1 MMGLNLIYQVPY
13 FGAAIESAVNKSRG
27 IHRPADVAVNP
38 FNSIMR
44 KVKKLSKDNKPIEAA
59 TRVAVE
65 LTIGAQ
71 VDPFIGLFN
80 GFTEGFDEGVM
91 YDVLGVSS
99 SYRPAKQA
107 EGKKGISKSALKKA
121 NPRAYQRLY
130 GPGSAYYKQQQRI
143 KELKRRQGK

>member
-27 IHRPADVAVNP
+27 INRPADVAVNP

-44 KVKKLSKDNKPIEAA
+44 KVKKLSKDDKPIEAA

-71 VDPFIGLFN
+71 VDPFIGLYE
-80 GFTEGFDEGVM
+80 GFTEGFDEDVM

-99 SYRPAKQA
+99 SYRPAK
-107 EGKKGISKSALKKA
+107 SNKSQINKVKESLRKS
-121 NPRAYQRLY
+121 NPKMYNKLY
-130 GPGSAYYKQQQRI
+130 GPGSAYYKQQQKI
-143 KELKRRQGK
+143 KRMKSK